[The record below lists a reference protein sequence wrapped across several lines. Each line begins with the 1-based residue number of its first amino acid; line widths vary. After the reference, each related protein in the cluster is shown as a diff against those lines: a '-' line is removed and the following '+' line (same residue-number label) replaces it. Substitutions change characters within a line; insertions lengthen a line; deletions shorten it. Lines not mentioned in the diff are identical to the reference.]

1 MDIEVRLFS
10 LLSKYLPD
18 DATGRSVRL
27 TVPDGATVSQVMEQ
41 MGVPMGLTKLI
52 FIDSVHSKPDT
63 VLHDGNVLSVF
74 PPIAG
79 GS

>member
-10 LLSKYLPD
+10 LLSKYLPEG
-18 DATGRSVRL
+18 ATGRSIRL
-27 TVPDGATVSQVMEQ
+27 TVPEGTTVSQVLDQ
-41 MGVPMGLTKLI
+41 LGVPLGLSKLI
-52 FIDSVHSKPDT
+52 FINGVHSKPDT
-63 VLHDGNVLSVF
+63 VLGNGNVLGVF